1 MSECVALFQIAFT
14 STNRGKGEIHGFLF
28 QIVQISS
35 LMSEFSKFHNS
46 IFWQCHLLINKSN
59 QLLVIFFHQ
68 CATGDTRE
76 NLDFAVERQN
86 HA

>member
-1 MSECVALFQIAFT
+1 MSECVVLFQIAFT

-28 QIVQISS
+28 QIIQVAS
-35 LMSEFSKFHNS
+35 LMSEFLSFS
-46 IFWQCHLLINKSN
+46 ITSFDNVKSN
-59 QLLVIFFHQ
+59 QLLVIVLHQ
-68 CATGDTRE
+68 SATGDTRE